1 MSDLSNPVSAVGAMS
16 MAKHMKKIECK
27 GEEIST
33 GKKNRGSIVDSIIGS
48 KLSSTSKI
56 LTCVS
61 KGITYATNMTNCAE
75 SNLIEV
81 KDKLIELKQL
91 IATAQNASG
100 DLLTQLDDKY
110 RKGEDDI
117 QRLLNNAKFN
127 GKKLFDHNGNEE
139 IRVRVGEEMDNN
151 VKVNLP
157 DLRIEITGLTGTT
170 VALNVQDENT
180 KHTLRATSGNG
191 NIAVEKGAAGGA
203 WGQAGVQTA
212 NQNQTRAYGEIE
224 GLLTRVDDAIVSI
237 GSQLETLKS
246 SYDSIINSIGIH
258 DQAAKGYLD
267 VDYEEAAKELK
278 EAMLAMRATI
288 ATINQGW
295 GISNAILQLI
305 EN

>member
-1 MSDLSNPVSAVGAMS
+1 MGGLSNPVSAVGAMS
-16 MAKHMKKIECK
+16 MAKHMKKIEFK
-27 GEEIST
+27 GEEISS
-33 GKKNRGSIVDSIIGS
+33 GKKGRGDIVGSIIGS
-48 KLSSTSKI
+48 KLNTTSKI

-61 KGITYATNMTNCAE
+61 KNITYATNMTNCAE

-81 KDKLIELKQL
+81 KDRLIELKQI
-91 IATAQNASG
+91 IATAQNSSG

-127 GKKLFDHNGNEE
+127 GKKLFDHIGDEE

-157 DLRIEITGLTGTT
+157 DLQMATTGLTGTT
-170 VALNVQDENT
+170 IAVNSQGENT

-191 NIAVEKGAAGGA
+191 NGAAEGAAGGA
-203 WGQAGVQTA
+203 WGNGAAKTA
-212 NQNQTRAYGEIE
+212 DQNQTSAYRMIE
-224 GLLTRVDDAIVSI
+224 GLIARVDDAIVSI
-237 GSQLETLKS
+237 GSQSETLKNSYESTIS
-246 SYDSIINSIGIH
+246 SIRIH
-258 DQAAKGYLD
+258 DQAASSYLD